1 VYAIRLTKK
10 ANKNSKGGGETTKLN
25 NIHIF
30 YEPVRSE
37 GSPGQSPV
45 FPLYR
50 SHKKQY
56 TFGKYAAGRLLSL
69 LLKPVSLYLLCF
81 PGTDLLQAVLRAVLI
96 IRRVFPGR
104 RLISSD
110 NSCQS
115 IRENVNP

>member
-1 VYAIRLTKK
+1 VYGDTSDNKEKK
-10 ANKNSKGGGETTKLN
+10 NCMGRGEKTKLS

-30 YEPVRSE
+30 YEPVRLA

-110 NSCQS
+110 NSYQS